1 MKTKDLA
8 DGVRKLKHLDRQ
20 CIELS
25 YEHAKPTDATDLKE
39 YLVEL
44 FALCYEAF
52 ALWNDIKQ
60 YMGEASSIKVHDR
73 DIRCSLK
80 RIKDDRELYVI
91 RQYRSL
97 VGLLNTSGEREFEE
111 SLDEYLFSKF
121 DELFREF
128 HVWFDYV
135 EFYRRKAQAGCIIV
149 PFHNKSSIDK
159 YYSEIRD
166 AFSFGL
172 FRASIALCRALLEL
186 VLFDDVL
193 HLAGNSEKEVT
204 ENIAFE
210 VIRDTTFVVE
220 DLLS

>member
-8 DGVRKLKHLDRQ
+8 DGVRKLKHLDRK

-97 VGLLNTSGEREFEE
+97 VGLLNMSGEREFEE
-111 SLDEYLFSKF
+111 SFDEYLFSRIF
-121 DELFREF
+121 I
-128 HVWFDYV
+128 
-135 EFYRRKAQAGCIIV
+135 Q
-149 PFHNKSSIDK
+149 
-159 YYSEIRD
+159 
-166 AFSFGL
+166 
-172 FRASIALCRALLEL
+172 
-186 VLFDDVL
+186 
-193 HLAGNSEKEVT
+193 
-204 ENIAFE
+204 
-210 VIRDTTFVVE
+210 
-220 DLLS
+220 